1 MKTMTLEIGAAA
13 PDFKLPGVDGKEH
26 GLADYSSAKALC
38 VMFSCNHCPYV
49 QAYEERF
56 KQLQADYGAKGFQ
69 LVAINSN
76 DATNYPEDGFDS
88 MVSRAKEKGFNF
100 PYLRDEAQAVAHA
113 YGAVR
118 TPHVFLFDSGRKL
131 AYLGRIDDSW
141 DKPEK
146 VTHRE
151 LAEAIEDLLAGK
163 PVRTPET
170 FAIGC
175 TIKWKA

>member
-1 MKTMTLEIGAAA
+1 MNLGDKAA
-13 PDFKLPGVDGKEH
+13 DFSLKGTDGKTH
-26 GLADYSSAKALC
+26 TLAEFSGAKAL
-38 VMFSCNHCPYV
+38 VVVFSCNHCPYV
-49 QAYEERF
+49 QAYEGRMVEVQR
-56 KQLQADYGAKGFQ
+56 DYKDKGVL

-76 DATNYPEDGFDS
+76 DAKGYPDDS
-88 MVSRAKEKGFNF
+88 FENMVSRAKEQGFNF
-100 PYLRDEAQAVAHA
+100 PYLRDEDQSVAKA

-118 TPHVFLFDSGRKL
+118 TPHVFLFDAARKL

-146 VTHRE
+146 VQHRE

-175 TIKWKA
+175 TIKWKD